1 MARITQTR
9 ATSYKYRIEDAQ
21 KAFFKERVIEIGF
34 IDGIKYFDC
43 KTKQEIK
50 GEHKWAVV

>member
-9 ATSYKYRIEDAQ
+9 ATSYKYSIEVAQ

-34 IDGIKYFDC
+34 IDGIKYFDR

-50 GEHKWAVV
+50 GEHK